1 MTFLRKR
8 HSESASTDVEREVQ
22 LDDAELRARLDPMA
36 YRVLRE
42 AATER
47 PGTGE
52 LLHVKHDGR
61 YSCGAC
67 GAELFDSSAK
77 FESGTG
83 WPSFDRPTGDDR
95 VELKTDRSMGMKR
108 VEALCRRCGS
118 HLGHVFNDGPTSTG
132 ERYCI
137 NSAALKIDPKEG
149 S

>member
-8 HSESASTDVEREVQ
+8 HSDADSQAAEREVQ
-22 LDDAELRARLDPMA
+22 LDDAELRTRLDPMA

-47 PGTGE
+47 PGTGA
-52 LLHVKHDGR
+52 LLYSKHQGTFN
-61 YSCGAC
+61 CGAC

-118 HLGHVFNDGPTSTG
+118 HLGHVFDDGPTSTG

-137 NSAALKIDPKEG
+137 NSAALTVDEEA